1 LYVGSGPPTPPP
13 LRPNSNIPQDAPNVN
28 DLQTYLDYLKK
39 MDEIIEAN
47 MRSYDFL
54 TEHNELF
61 LPVLPMEPCIVTE
74 GLTNHIRFQ
83 QSLLDKLGN
92 YPAGIEHGIPEIV
105 RDDELLRII
114 GNYEFANLPPHHL
127 YVSQDKCSEQ
137 GVEQFNAQLI
147 LTAQRFR
154 LSIERLISTRRTL
167 SEMTNIFGGEK
178 IVRQK
183 LNQKFAG
190 EPIDISQEFQFAF
203 KNKLDLEEK
212 VQNFHFAIEALRSQ
226 LLKMLDEMFARRM
239 GWGYWMQNPGHKFL
253 VFIRHTPLVQ
263 SYIWPNKTQDIKKE
277 RFNRETLETE
287 QIIKKS
293 FNCIVKVSSINQLT
307 EIMSKETGLD
317 FQIFHF
323 VEEEEKLKLLIEN
336 LQDVYNSW
344 DRVSHGYF
352 YTNYYNHLYDVV
364 YNMFEV
370 FKKDV
375 LLNPKYANIEK
386 KTKII
391 LEFKKLILNELN
403 YNIAW
408 YWDPTGSA
416 YRIQSYINTIY
427 GHQYPKKPPEEV
439 TPFHSEL

>member
-1 LYVGSGPPTPPP
+1 
-13 LRPNSNIPQDAPNVN
+13 
-28 DLQTYLDYLKK
+28 

-54 TEHNELF
+54 SDHNELF
-61 LPVLPMEPCIVTE
+61 LPVLPMEPCTVTE

-92 YPAGIEHGIPEIV
+92 YPAGIEPAVPEIV
-105 RDDELLRII
+105 RDDELLRIV

-127 YVSQDKCSEQ
+127 YVSQAKCSEQ

-147 LTAQRFR
+147 ITAQRFR
-154 LSIERLISTRRTL
+154 LSIERLIATRRTL
-167 SEMTNIFGGEK
+167 SEMTNIFGGERL
-178 IVRQK
+178 VRHK
-183 LNQKFAG
+183 LTQKFAG
-190 EPIDISQEFQFAF
+190 EPIDISSEFKFAF

-239 GWGYWMQNPGHKFL
+239 GWGYWMQNPGAKFL

-263 SYIWPNKTQDIKKE
+263 SYIWPNKTQDINIKKE
-277 RFNRETLETE
+277 RFHRATDQKVNQT
-287 QIIKKS
+287 
-293 FNCIVKVSSINQLT
+293 FHCVVKISSVNQLT
-307 EIMSKETGLD
+307 EIMSQETGLD

-323 VEEEEKLKLLIEN
+323 FEEEEKLKLLIGN
-336 LQDVYNSW
+336 LVDIYNTW

-352 YTNYYNHLYDVV
+352 YGHYYDHLYDVV
-364 YNMFEV
+364 YQMFQV

-375 LLNPKYANIEK
+375 LLNPKYGSIAKKIDIIEN
-386 KTKII
+386 
-391 LEFKKLILNELN
+391 FKKLILNELN

-408 YWDPTGSA
+408 YWDPTASA
-416 YRIQSYINTIY
+416 NRIKSFINTIY
-427 GHQYPKKPPEEV
+427 GNQYPKKPAEERN
-439 TPFHSEL
+439 PCHSEL